1 MPVSPEDLSPVF
13 ALRSIMQ
20 KKKKKKIMSSKYF
33 LLFGVKLYKT
43 IFPEAPWYLG
53 NNLRR
58 FGIF

>member
-1 MPVSPEDLSPVF
+1 MPVSPEDLFPVF

-20 KKKKKKIMSSKYF
+20 KEKKIMSSKYF